1 MSAYLN
7 VNEAIIKAKLHAKKG
22 EIGEINKLYQSV
34 LKTFPKNKIALQKLL
49 NLEKISELNNKK
61 TIPLHL
67 FNELINLYSKHKFS
81 DVVEKANYL
90 LKKYPDAFLIWD
102 LLGVSLAQ
110 LGMLNDAVVALKKVL
125 SLNPNY
131 AETYCNLANILKNQG
146 KLDKAI
152 EYYKKSISLKPN
164 LVIPYCN
171 MGVILHEQKK
181 FSEAEKLYLEAIS
194 IQPEYADAYTNL
206 GNLYNED
213 GRLEEAI
220 DAYKKSILYNP
231 NDADAY
237 NNLGNVFKHQGNLEA
252 AIDLYKKSINL
263 NPKFVKGYNNM
274 GVALY
279 EQGKIED
286 ALKAYNKSINLNP
299 KFVKGYNNIG
309 IILHEKG
316 KLDEAI
322 KVFQKSIALKPD
334 DYEVYNYIGNTY
346 QDQGKIEKAIKAYN
360 KSISINP
367 SYEYA
372 YNNMGIAFKY
382 KGKVNNAIS
391 AYKKAISIKPK
402 FVEAHLNLSF
412 ALLNI
417 GEFYEGIYEYE
428 WRWKTVKGKL
438 TQRHF
443 SVPLWDG
450 KKSLIGKRILV
461 WSEQGVGDT
470 INWSLFL
477 SSITSTVE
485 HCILECQHKLVP
497 LLKNSFPNIEVSTE
511 NRSLDTIRDD
521 IDFHLPMGSLCKHF
535 FNSIKY
541 KSKISPHLV
550 PDPTR
555 VNFWKKQLN
564 TLGKGPY
571 IGICWKSLKTSPNR
585 LQNNSNI
592 LQWKSILRTPNIKF
606 INLQPKSFEDDI
618 KKIHSEIGVTVHNF
632 NDLDHFNDLYDVS
645 ALISALD
652 MVISTKTTVPL
663 IAAGVGTKTKLAN
676 WRQSSWNNV
685 LFNPMSTFVEF
696 YERNTWEP
704 WEKVFNSILEDILIE
719 KKLGVLSE

>member
-1 MSAYLN
+1 MSAYPN
-7 VNEAIIKAKLHAKKG
+7 VNEAIIKAKLHAKRG
-22 EIGEINKLYQSV
+22 EIAEINKLYQSV
-34 LKTFPKNKIALQKLL
+34 LKTFPKNKIALQKLF

-61 TIPLHL
+61 SIPLHL

-81 DVVEKANYL
+81 DVVEKAKYL
-90 LKKYPDAFLIWD
+90 LKKYPNAFLIWD

-110 LGMLNDAVVALKKVL
+110 LGMLNDAVFALKKVL

-146 KLDKAI
+146 KLDKAK
-152 EYYKKSISLKPN
+152 EYYKKSISLNPN
-164 LVIPYCN
+164 LAIPYCN

-181 FSEAEKLYLEAIS
+181 YSEAKKLYLKAIS
-194 IQPEYADAYTNL
+194 IHPNYADAYTNL
-206 GNLYNED
+206 GNVYNEV

-220 DAYKKSILYNP
+220 EAYKKSILYNP
-231 NDADAY
+231 NDADTY
-237 NNLGNVFKHQGNLEA
+237 NNLGNAFKHQGNLDA
-252 AIDLYKKSINL
+252 AVESYKKSINL

-279 EQGKIED
+279 EQGKIDD
-286 ALKAYNKSINLNP
+286 ALKAYNKSIKLNP
-299 KFVKGYNNIG
+299 DYVKAHNNIG
-309 IILHEKG
+309 VILQKKG
-316 KLDEAI
+316 NLDEAI
-322 KVFQKSIALKPD
+322 RVFQKSIKLKPD
-334 DYEVYNYIGNTY
+334 DYKVYNYIGNTY
-346 QDQGKIEKAIKAYN
+346 QEQGNIEKAIESYK

-367 SYEYA
+367 SYVDA
-372 YNNMGIAFKY
+372 YNNLGIAFKY
-382 KGKVNNAIS
+382 QGNVNNAILE
-391 AYKKAISIKPK
+391 YKKAISIKPK
-402 FVEAHLNLSF
+402 FIEAHLNLSF

-417 GEFYEGIYEYE
+417 GEFYEGINEYE
-428 WRWKTVKGKL
+428 WRWKTVKGQFS
-438 TQRHF
+438 QRHF

-450 KKSLIGKRILV
+450 KKNLVGKRILV

-477 SSITSTVE
+477 SFITSKVE
-485 HCILECQHKLVP
+485 HCILECQQKLVP
-497 LLKNSFPNIEVSTE
+497 LLKNSFPNIEVNAE
-511 NRSLDTIRDD
+511 NRSLDTKRDD

-535 FNSIKY
+535 YDSFKYNSKA
-541 KSKISPHLV
+541 KPHLV

-555 VNFWKKQLN
+555 VNFWKKQLKN
-564 TLGKGPY
+564 LGEGPY
-571 IGICWKSLKTSPNR
+571 IGLCWKSLKTSSNR

-592 LQWKSILRTPNIKF
+592 LQWKSILRMPDVKF

-632 NDLDHFNDLYDVS
+632 DDLDHFNDLYDVS

-685 LFNPMSTFVEF
+685 LFNPMSTFVDF

-704 WEKVFNSILEDILIE
+704 WEKVFNSILQDILKE
-719 KKLGVLSE
+719 KELET